1 MDVET
6 KRKTLRL
13 FSNGMYIMTS
23 RDGDHYGAATV
34 TWLSQAS
41 FKPPLIMAALRTESN
56 VFKCLSQSRLAAIHI
71 LSADQQE
78 LARKFFA
85 TTRVSISMING
96 EPFVDGKTSAPILQ
110 SVPNYIECRVHQILD
125 IGGDH
130 ALVILEPVEAE
141 YGREMRP
148 LTVAE
153 SPWEYGG

>member
-23 RDGDHYGAATV
+23 RHEDRFGAATV

-56 VFKCLSQSRLAAIHI
+56 VFKCLSQSSIAAIHI
-71 LSADQQE
+71 LGANQQE

-85 TTRVSISMING
+85 TTRVSIGMING

-110 SVPNYIECRVHQILD
+110 SVPNYIECRVRQIVD

-130 ALVILEPVEAE
+130 ALVIMEPVEAE
-141 YGREMRP
+141 YAREMRP
-148 LTVAE
+148 LTVAD